1 MELTNGNLVMYIK
14 ADTLMMNAMDTE
26 KCFGLM
32 DQFIEVCGIKEFNMA
47 REEWSLL
54 MALLKKESSKTI
66 FFKGSIPNRLK
77 LYQKRSCNST
87 SYYSFDKVTNSNS
100 GSFESYSKQY
110 QAMNYGEFNNKK
122 RERNRH
128 NDSFVKINLSS
139 YNIPFMRTKMTTIYQ
154 SQKPAVMDT

>member
-1 MELTNGNLVMYIK
+1 MFWTDGSIYWGMWYKGIQHGKGRMEFTDGTVK
-14 ADTLMMNAMDTE
+14 E
-26 KCFGLM
+26 
-32 DQFIEVCGIKEFNMA
+32 GIFENN
-47 REEWSLL
+47 
-54 MALLKKESSKTI
+54 I
-66 FFKGSIPNRLK
+66 FKGSIPNRLK

-100 GSFESYSKQY
+100 GLFESYSKQY

-154 SQKPAVMDT
+154 SQKPVVMDTWYTDSTSNLKYREIHGKSNNFYS